1 MPAITQEISPYIF
14 GVSQEPDVVKK
25 PGFLKEC
32 QNGYP
37 DIVFGLQKRPGSKY
51 LNTLLDLSD
60 NPVNLVDVKDAFW
73 FSISREEDSLYF
85 GCIIPATYSGS
96 TLSTY
101 GQIRLW
107 NVSTNLEC
115 NIVYS
120 DDTDPSSSKD
130 GSGAG
135 TTRAYL
141 TGSSRNDY
149 KTITVEKGTTL
160 LNRKMVVSPS
170 TILTSGSLTGSVSTF
185 ASLPVSPA
193 VSSIYKIINT
203 ENTQNDD
210 YYVTW
215 NGSSWSETILPGISN
230 GFNNWTAPHNLLK
243 TIDNPTGRDTFTL
256 GEELYSDRTVGDDA
270 TNFHPSFVGST
281 IQDTFFYFNRLGFLS
296 QDNVVMSQPLKADN
310 VSATPQ
316 VHDFYNKSAQIS
328 IASDPVDLNA
338 SSVRSIRLSNVL
350 PAAQGLILFANN
362 EQFMMVADSGVIT
375 PQTAIIKSISN
386 YQVDD
391 NLRPVELGG
400 EFYYISKTLRY
411 SHAFRLLTRGMDND
425 PVTTEVSKIASEYI
439 PSSINQFT
447 SNPQNQFIAM
457 SDSTQSYVWF
467 YKQFMDGG
475 QRQQASWFKWQLP
488 GNSLASRFTNDTMFG
503 LAGTV
508 DNKVIAF
515 EIPLNKSPD
524 DSLLTSAPNIAL
536 GPYLDLWTSNT
547 GTPTYDSST
556 DLTTIPVPANYPIL
570 DTSSGAKP
578 CLIFSTTAVA
588 AGSAG
593 APISNQQ
600 CGAFFDATIQGNNFQ
615 IIGNF
620 VPDASNYVIGYKYDM
635 ILDLPTTFFRSG
647 ESADYT
653 ASLRISRY
661 KFSFTNSG
669 LVDFQIKNYTDNDE
683 FTTAYSVANTE
694 FYKADTLPI
703 YKQLVFT
710 IPIHQ
715 RNEYFNFRIFS
726 DSPYPSTL
734 NKLMWEG
741 VYTPRYYQRS

>member
-1 MPAITQEISPYIF
+1 MAAITQEISPYIL

-25 PGFLKEC
+25 SGFLKEC

-51 LNTLLDLSD
+51 LNTLLDLSN

-73 FSISREEDSLYF
+73 FSISREADSLYF
-85 GCIIPATYSGS
+85 GCIIPATYSGI
-96 TLSTY
+96 TLITY

-107 NVSTNLEC
+107 NVNTNLEC

-141 TGSSRNDY
+141 TSNSRNDY
-149 KTITVEKGTTL
+149 KTITVEKGTTV
-160 LNRKMVVSPS
+160 LNKKMVVSPS
-170 TILTSGSLTGSVSTF
+170 TVLTSGTLTGSVSTF
-185 ASLPVSPA
+185 ANLPTSPT
-193 VSSIYKIINT
+193 VGSIYQIINT
-203 ENTQNDD
+203 ENTEFDD
-210 YYVTW
+210 YYVVW
-215 NGSSWSETILPGISN
+215 GGSSWSETILPGISN
-230 GFNNWTAPHNLLK
+230 GFDNWTAPHNLLK
-243 TIDNPTGRDTFTL
+243 TIDNPTGSDTFTL
-256 GEELYSDRTVGDDA
+256 SEELYSNRTVGDDA

-296 QDNVVMSQPLKADN
+296 QDNVIMSQPLKADN

-316 VHDFYNKSAQIS
+316 VHDFYNKSAQVS

-362 EQFMMVADSGVIT
+362 EQFMLVADSGVIT

-386 YQVDD
+386 YEVDD

-400 EFYYISKTLRY
+400 EFYYISKTARY
-411 SHAFRLLTRGMDND
+411 SHTFRLLTRGMDND
-425 PVTTEVSKIASEYI
+425 PITTEVSKVASEYV
-439 PSSINQFT
+439 PSSINQFI
-447 SNPQNQFIAM
+447 SNPQNQFIAT

-467 YKQFMDGG
+467 YKQFRSDG
-475 QRQQASWFKWQLP
+475 QRQQESWFKWQLP

-515 EIPLNKSPD
+515 EIPLNKIPD
-524 DSLLTSAPNIAL
+524 DSLLTSAPNITS
-536 GPYLDLWTSNT
+536 GPYLDLWTTTT

-556 DLTTIPVPANYPIL
+556 DITTIPLPANYPIL
-570 DTSSGAKP
+570 GSSYGYKP
-578 CLIFSTTAVA
+578 CLIFSTTQSAV
-588 AGSAG
+588 GSDGNA
-593 APISNQQ
+593 ISEQQ

-615 IIGNF
+615 VIGNF
-620 VPDASNYVIGYKYDM
+620 VPDAANFLVGYKYNM
-635 ILDLPTTFFRSG
+635 ILDLPTTYFRSD
-647 ESADYT
+647 ESADFT

-661 KFSFTNSG
+661 KFSFSNSG
-669 LVDFQIKNYTDNDE
+669 LVDFKIKNYTNNDQY
-683 FTTAYSVANTE
+683 TTAYSVANTE

-703 YKQLVFT
+703 YKQVMFT
-710 IPIHQ
+710 VPIHQ